1 MKINE
6 FLQVNY
12 LRI

>member
-6 FLQVNY
+6 FE
-12 LRI
+12 RIEI